1 MELPMKELIY
11 ERVEWVKEK
20 GYWLLIVGLAAATFF
35 TTALCVTGVVMF
47 VLQPEDYRSVAYP

>member
-1 MELPMKELIY
+1 MKELIY